1 MATENKTIDL
11 TIDEN
16 VPYSLLLAF
25 TDENTDVF
33 PVTAT
38 PIDLTGFTLRGTIKN
53 SLESNAITIVNF
65 TTSIVDAAQGV
76 ANISLSAANTATIA
90 AAASPTRDKFNPRL
104 RFVGY
109 YDILMTRTGS
119 APASFRILE
128 GAVYISD
135 GVTV

>member
-1 MATENKTIDL
+1 MSTENKTIDL

-25 TDENTDVF
+25 SDENTDVF
-33 PVTAT
+33 PTTST
-38 PIDLTGFTLRGTIKN
+38 PIDLTGFTLRGVIKN
-53 SLESNAITIVNF
+53 SLEANAATIVSF

-76 ANISLSAANTATIA
+76 ANISLTAANTATIA

-128 GAVYISD
+128 GAIYISD
-135 GVTV
+135 GVTT